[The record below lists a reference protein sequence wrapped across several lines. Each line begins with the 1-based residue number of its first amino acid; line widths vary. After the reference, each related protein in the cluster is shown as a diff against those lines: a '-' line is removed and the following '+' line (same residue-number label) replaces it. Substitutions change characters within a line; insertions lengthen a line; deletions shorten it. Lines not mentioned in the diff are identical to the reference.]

1 MTAPAL
7 LPPAAHGRV
16 RAGRWLTG
24 RRRPALVGGIY
35 VVAWRLGLVIAPS
48 APAIDASALAVHRFY
63 LGHTAAAVVQS
74 LLVHGVAGLALLLLA
89 VDLRRV
95 LRSRAGRSL
104 TTAATG
110 AGVIAGVVSLI
121 QVVCMVVL
129 AAGIATA
136 TPERTLRLVQVID
149 TADAAKLLAWW
160 LCMVGAVLAPLLPI
174 SGATFVLDQPGLYG
188 ALYIS
193 LPLLL
198 VWVAGAG
205 VAIGRSTGAQ
215 S

>member
-1 MTAPAL
+1 
-7 LPPAAHGRV
+7 
-16 RAGRWLTG
+16 
-24 RRRPALVGGIY
+24 
-35 VVAWRLGLVIAPS
+35 VACLLGLVIAPS

-149 TADAAKLLAWW
+149 TADAAKLLALGIFVGGASLVGRRTELLAWW

-174 SGATFVLDQPGLYG
+174 SCATFVLDQPGLYG